1 MYELSCGSMNQK
13 CNDEF
18 SAKIGGVEH
27 CDLYL
32 DVLAK
37 YVSGRL
43 ELEHWNRIMKGGYF
57 TVWLTVTELH
67 SITWDSVSSWKF
79 KVIVVDIT

>member
-43 ELEHWNRIMKGGYF
+43 ELEH
-57 TVWLTVTELH
+57 
-67 SITWDSVSSWKF
+67 
-79 KVIVVDIT
+79 